1 MRAVWSFWSKPFL
14 AFKGRIWREPWHHL
28 LAWGLSVRLASK
40 HYPDTMLVTDQAGAE
55 LLVERLG
62 LRFTHVRTDL
72 EQLRHADVGWW
83 ALGKLF
89 AYSMQDR
96 PFVHLDTDVFLWKRL
111 PARLEGAAVFTQCP
125 ETHPPLDEWCGPGD
139 IEAAFA
145 AHNLVLPPE
154 WQWTRSQPSVGFR
167 EENCGILG
175 GTRVDFIRHFSQL
188 GLELALN
195 PVYAQAWAKLPYKAG
210 YMMMIEQF
218 LLAACLDY
226 HRVHPGSPFSGI
238 RGRHL
243 FSSWAQAFDPLVTA
257 RVGYTHLLG
266 DAKTHPGITQRL
278 EHRMQREDPELFR
291 RCIRV
296 AQTASPAGMGL

>member
-14 AFKGRIWREPWHHL
+14 AQKGRLWREPWHHL

-40 HYPDTMLVTDQAGAE
+40 HYPDTMLVTDRAGAE

-72 EQLRHADVGWW
+72 DQLRDADAGWW
-83 ALGKLF
+83 ALGKLI
-89 AYSMQDR
+89 AYSVQDR
-96 PFVHLDTDVFLWKRL
+96 PFVHLDTDVFLWKPL
-111 PARLEGAAVFTQCP
+111 PARLESAAVFTQCP
-125 ETHPPLDEWCGPGD
+125 EAHPPLGEWNGPGD
-139 IEAAFA
+139 IEAAFT
-145 AHNLVLPPE
+145 AHSLLLPTE
-154 WQWTRSQPSVGFR
+154 WQWVRSQSSDGFR
-167 EENCGILG
+167 EENCGIVG
-175 GTRVDFIRHFSQL
+175 GTHVDFVRYFSTL

-195 PVYAQAWAKLPYKAG
+195 PAYARAWAELPHKAA
-210 YMMMIEQF
+210 YMTMIEQF

-226 HRVHPGSPFSGI
+226 HRTHSGSPFSGI

-243 FSSWAQAFDPLVTA
+243 FSSWAQAFDPLATA

-266 DAKTHPGITQRL
+266 DAKNHPDITQRL

-291 RCIRV
+291 RCMRV
-296 AQTASPAGMGL
+296 AQTASPAGMGA